1 MTMEPDEVH
10 AEIERR
16 KKRAKDLKIR
26 EVLWSLYNS
35 HFLRYEAW
43 IRENPQL
50 VYPGIKEAFKISAK
64 EVQFSIGRTTYQLTY
79 KEGLVAKGER
89 LRGRDRG
96 EFFEEDIIPATLAL
110 RVDDQWV
117 FEFDL
122 CRRIHRTQF
131 GPGWDDPLGEVTR
144 FIDGPWV
151 LELTDLL
158 EKIRAHEE
166 GVRNGREGPRKAREL
181 EALKKRFGL

>member
-1 MTMEPDEVH
+1 MEPDEVH

-35 HFLRYEAW
+35 HFMRYEAW
-43 IRENPQL
+43 IREDPKL
-50 VYPGIKEAFKISAK
+50 VYPGIKESIKIFAK

-79 KEGLVAKGER
+79 KEGLIAEGER

-117 FEFDL
+117 FEFEL
-122 CRRIHRTQF
+122 CRRTRRTQF
-131 GPGWDDPLGEVTR
+131 GPVWDNPPGEVIR
-144 FIDGPWV
+144 FSDGPWV

-158 EKIRAHEE
+158 EKIRSHEE
-166 GVRNGREGPRKAREL
+166 GVRNEREDPRKTQEL
-181 EALKKRFGL
+181 EAL